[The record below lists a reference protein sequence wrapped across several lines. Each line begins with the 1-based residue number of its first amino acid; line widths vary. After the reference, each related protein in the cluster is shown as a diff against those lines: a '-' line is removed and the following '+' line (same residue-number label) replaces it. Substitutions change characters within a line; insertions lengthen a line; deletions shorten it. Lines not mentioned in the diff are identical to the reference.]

1 MALSFSEVVSKVEA
15 VLPKVSSGIAELQ
28 EVLAV
33 VDEFP
38 EFPAAVKADLKLAS
52 TGLDDAAKVVAA
64 LEGVLAKL

>member
-38 EFPAAVKADLKLAS
+38 EFPAEVKADLKLAG